1 MDPLLAGI
9 LLLLLLGAIVL
20 LRILLPAR
28 ELLTELH
35 RVASGNYRPVILSG
49 SPRYFRQAASNLRL
63 ISETLAKQ
71 KELLEEEEFSL
82 AMILERMTE
91 GVVITGGDKRI
102 KLMNAAAR
110 GMFNLSGKTTGRLLQ
125 EIFLSHEL
133 QGMIQHASESGEMQK
148 GELSTS
154 IPGRS
159 ERSHLLITA
168 APLKTPDSTHQE
180 GLLLVL
186 HDITRLRELEAV
198 RREFVAN
205 VSHEFRTPLSIIN
218 GYLET
223 LEDPKISKEMIKK
236 SVSVMRRHGD
246 RLNHLIEDLLTISRM
261 EETSVRLEA
270 EPAEI
275 APLLRSVVDHM
286 ESEISARQTSVTL
299 KIQKGLPSVKIDAY
313 RIDQAFNNLLAN
325 ALRHGKSTD
334 GEVVIS
340 AFLQG
345 SDVVVSFKDNGPGIP
360 LQHQAH
366 LFERF
371 YRVGGDRARQT
382 GGTGLG
388 LSIVKNVVQAHG
400 GRIALESKPGAGS
413 TFSIHLPAETTQ

>member
-1 MDPLLAGI
+1 
-9 LLLLLLGAIVL
+9 
-20 LRILLPAR
+20 
-28 ELLTELH
+28 
-35 RVASGNYRPVILSG
+35 
-49 SPRYFRQAASNLRL
+49 
-63 ISETLAKQ
+63 
-71 KELLEEEEFSL
+71 
-82 AMILERMTE
+82 
-91 GVVITGGDKRI
+91 
-102 KLMNAAAR
+102 
-110 GMFNLSGKTTGRLLQ
+110 
-125 EIFLSHEL
+125 
-133 QGMIQHASESGEMQK
+133 
-148 GELSTS
+148 
-154 IPGRS
+154 
-159 ERSHLLITA
+159 
-168 APLKTPDSTHQE
+168 
-180 GLLLVL
+180 
-186 HDITRLRELEAV
+186 
-198 RREFVAN
+198 
-205 VSHEFRTPLSIIN
+205 
-218 GYLET
+218 
-223 LEDPKISKEMIKK
+223 
-236 SVSVMRRHGD
+236 
-246 RLNHLIEDLLTISRM
+246 
-261 EETSVRLEA
+261 VRLEA